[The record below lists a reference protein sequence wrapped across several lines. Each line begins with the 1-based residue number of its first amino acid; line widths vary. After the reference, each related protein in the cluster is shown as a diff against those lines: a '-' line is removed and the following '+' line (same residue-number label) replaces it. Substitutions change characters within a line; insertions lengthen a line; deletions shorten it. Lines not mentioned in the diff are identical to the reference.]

1 MVMMMVIDGGDGG
14 IDDADGDCDN
24 DTGSD
29 GVGD

>member
-1 MVMMMVIDGGDGG
+1 MVMMMAIDGGDGG
-14 IDDADGDCDN
+14 IDGDCDN